1 MENKRKLSV
10 DYLNI
15 VFKFET
21 DVFKEGG
28 TIRYRFAE
36 FLGLDLDDLDG
47 AGGVY
52 GYEASRRG
60 NGVLVAWREGET
72 VLYSFSGSACA
83 NFGFSEKEN
92 LKRILEY
99 VQVFGWVSR
108 IDIALDV
115 ADNTLFELDY
125 FIKKLEA
132 LEFTSKKRRFNVIS
146 EKDGAGHLV
155 GQTVYLGNSRADAG
169 SKGNIYLRAYR
180 KDLELKNKGAKT
192 PTWAQGSESIERFEI
207 SIGGKKKTEAVVS
220 EILADDG
227 SIEQVHS
234 RLLANLITFR
244 IADSSDGNKSR
255 WDIDER
261 WLAFLQGAEALQI
274 SEAQTKTIFSMLDW
288 MNKSVLPSLAFM
300 SELSKEKKIDFFR
313 ILKEAVEEKGGDLS
327 ARQEKM
333 KKELKDVKS
342 DNFRSL
348 LKSHLSH
355 LEG

>member
-1 MENKRKLSV
+1 
-10 DYLNI
+10 
-15 VFKFET
+15 
-21 DVFKEGG
+21 
-28 TIRYRFAE
+28 
-36 FLGLDLDDLDG
+36 
-47 AGGVY
+47 
-52 GYEASRRG
+52 
-60 NGVLVAWREGET
+60 
-72 VLYSFSGSACA
+72 
-83 NFGFSEKEN
+83 
-92 LKRILEY
+92 
-99 VQVFGWVSR
+99 
-108 IDIALDV
+108 
-115 ADNTLFELDY
+115 LDY

-244 IADSSDGNKSR
+244 IADKSDGNKSR
-255 WDIDER
+255 WDIDEK

-288 MNKSVLPSLAFM
+288 MNKSVLPSLAFI

-313 ILKEAVEEKGGDLS
+313 ILKEAVNEKGGDLS

-333 KKELKDVKS
+333 LKELKDVKS

-348 LKSHLSH
+348 LKSHL
-355 LEG
+355 EG